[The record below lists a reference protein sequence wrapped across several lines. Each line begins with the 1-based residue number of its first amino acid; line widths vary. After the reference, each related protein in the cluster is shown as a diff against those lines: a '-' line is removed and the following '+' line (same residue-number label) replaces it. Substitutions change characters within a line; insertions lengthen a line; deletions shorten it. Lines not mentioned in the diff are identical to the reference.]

1 MRISILKVG
10 ATTSRGVFF
19 VFPFGFIAMFIV
31 GCFLSLIVTFFYVT
45 IMAGGFG
52 GNKKDIDDEK
62 GGDLNN
68 PTVLDKL
75 KRKREG
81 V

>member
-1 MRISILKVG
+1 
-10 ATTSRGVFF
+10 
-19 VFPFGFIAMFIV
+19 MFIV

-68 PTVLDKL
+68 PTILDKL